1 MIKAHSLLLVVVAC
15 SACDR
20 EPKDRRE
27 PTQEVERARRVIE
40 PPVGIVRPLPPHLI
54 SAAGVGPYKLGDRL
68 ADLLQQ
74 LRSGPRI
81 AMFEIPDVL
90 HRSVMRAEEGDSVR
104 IGGEPNST
112 ATFVAVLDPE
122 VARTESGIH
131 VGSTRAELEKAGPL
145 LTELGRAHDP
155 RMAMLASPRGVRVL
169 FDPDP
174 KKDRIAAIVVTTG
187 PPAIAASPNEPACPR
202 PRATEP
208 AFGACLLG
216 GGSGEEV
223 EVSRNEISI
232 RSAETG
238 KLIGP
243 PLRISQA
250 IEFARPV
257 RIEGR
262 DEIVIVTHDEAPQ
275 TRTWSLVAYRLEGG
289 KLTKTA
295 DKEVYSLSAT
305 NARWIGVELAD
316 IDLYLELAA
325 GRDSIE
331 VGGLLTTRADLPNA
345 QAPWRDVVV
354 ISPVSVPR
362 RHEKPAKA
370 ITPSPDGSG
379 SGIDVDAGAEGDP
392 SKP

>member
-1 MIKAHSLLLVVVAC
+1 
-15 SACDR
+15 
-20 EPKDRRE
+20 
-27 PTQEVERARRVIE
+27 
-40 PPVGIVRPLPPHLI
+40 
-54 SAAGVGPYKLGDRL
+54 
-68 ADLLQQ
+68 
-74 LRSGPRI
+74 
-81 AMFEIPDVL
+81 
-90 HRSVMRAEEGDSVR
+90 
-104 IGGEPNST
+104 
-112 ATFVAVLDPE
+112 VLDSQ

-145 LTELGRAHDP
+145 LDELGRTHDP

-174 KKDRIAAIVVTTG
+174 KKDRIAAIVVTTE
-187 PPAIAASPNEPACPR
+187 PPKVAAPPNESACPR
-202 PRATEP
+202 PRATNFAFG

-216 GGSGEEV
+216 TGSGEEV
-223 EVSRNEISI
+223 EVGRHEITI

-238 KLIGP
+238 KSIGP
-243 PLRISQA
+243 PLRISND
-250 IEFARPV
+250 IEFARPL

-262 DEIVIVTHDEAPQ
+262 DELVIVTHDEEPQ
-275 TRTWSLVAYRLEGG
+275 IRTWSLVAYRLEGG

-295 DKEVYSLSAT
+295 DKKLYSLSAT
-305 NARWIGVELAD
+305 NARWIGVELAE

-325 GRDSIE
+325 GRDTIE
-331 VGGLLTTRADLPNA
+331 VGGLLTTRADLPDA

-370 ITPSPDGSG
+370 VTPLPDGSG
-379 SGIDVDAGAEGDP
+379 SGNDVDAGALGDP